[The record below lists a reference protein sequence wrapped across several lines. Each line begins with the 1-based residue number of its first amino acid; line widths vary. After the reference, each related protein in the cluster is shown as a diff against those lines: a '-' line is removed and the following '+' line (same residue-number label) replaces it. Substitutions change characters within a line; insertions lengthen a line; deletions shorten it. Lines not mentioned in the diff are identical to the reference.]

1 MLLDDPLFD
10 VPLLLLLEPVLLDD
24 PLFDV
29 PLSVVGG
36 VGSGVGSTTFCGLI
50 SKLNLPKT
58 LVETA
63 SDHSSLYST
72 NETS

>member
-1 MLLDDPLFD
+1 MLLDDPPFD
-10 VPLLLLLEPVLLDD
+10 VPLLLDPVLLDD
-24 PLFDV
+24 PLF
-29 PLSVVGG
+29 VVGG

-50 SKLNLPKT
+50 SKFNLPKT